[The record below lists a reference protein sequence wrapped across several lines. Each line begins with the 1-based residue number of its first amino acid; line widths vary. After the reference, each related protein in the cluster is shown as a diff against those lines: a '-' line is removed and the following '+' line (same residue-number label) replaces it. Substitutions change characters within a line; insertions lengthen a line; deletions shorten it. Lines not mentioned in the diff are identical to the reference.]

1 MKQRRIYVMV
11 GLVLLAAM
19 HPGAI
24 LAAKGSGGSASPT
37 LQPGEPHL
45 RGVTIEVDSRIYGSF
60 EAYQQ
65 AIEFFFIYV
74 DDYENHNLTNP
85 ATYHQHINAQS
96 ASFDFSPSRAGTW
109 YLVFVSEVEQ
119 TVVYSFVEETAARV
133 VLDWLFYSVVLAGGI
148 VLVLGVAFIMR
159 KRRQE

>member
-1 MKQRRIYVMV
+1 ML

-24 LAAKGSGGSASPT
+24 LIAKGSSGSASPT

-45 RGVTIEVDSRIYGSF
+45 RRVTVEVDSRIYGSF

-65 AIEFFFIYV
+65 AIEFFFIYE

-85 ATYHQHINAQS
+85 STYHQHINAQS
-96 ASFDFSPSRAGTW
+96 ASFDFSPSMAGTW

-119 TVVYSFVEETAARV
+119 TVVYSFVEETDARV
-133 VLDWLFYSVVLAGGI
+133 VLNWLFYSAVLAGGI
-148 VLVLGVAFIMR
+148 VLVFGVAFTVR